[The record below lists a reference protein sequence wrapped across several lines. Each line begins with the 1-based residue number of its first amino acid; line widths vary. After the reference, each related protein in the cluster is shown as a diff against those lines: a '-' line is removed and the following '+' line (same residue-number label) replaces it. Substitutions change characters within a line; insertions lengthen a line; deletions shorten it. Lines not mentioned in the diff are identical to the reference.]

1 MIGLGPDDE
10 GVALRA
16 AMLHTI
22 GPRTTTII
30 EMAVH
35 LVEKH
40 QLGKEHTGAVITALA
55 IEHLIFE
62 RE

>member
-1 MIGLGPDDE
+1 MTPVGQFFGSTKMIGLGPDDE

-35 LVEKH
+35 LVE
-40 QLGKEHTGAVITALA
+40 
-55 IEHLIFE
+55 
-62 RE
+62 